1 MTIIEQYESEVRSY
15 CRRFP
20 AVFTKAK
27 GAVMTDENGHRYIDF
42 FDGAGALN
50 YGHNHPKINRALIDY
65 IESDGIMHGLD
76 LTTEAKKDFI
86 DAFENKILKPRGLDY
101 KLMFCG
107 ATGTNSV
114 EAALKLARKV
124 KKRQNILAFSG
135 AFHGMSLGSL
145 AATTEA
151 KARHGAGVPLGNVS
165 FMPFP
170 FGFNESFDTIAYI
183 ENVLNDD
190 HSGVDYPAAVIVETV
205 QAEGGICVAD
215 IEWLKRLR
223 DLCDRHDM
231 LLICDDIQVGCGRT
245 GNFFS
250 FERAGIVPDM
260 VTLSKSISGSG
271 LPMAMLLLKPEIDV
285 FLPAEHNGTFRGNQ
299 LGFVGAKA
307 AVDLV
312 SDTDLLNEVKRKEA
326 MVNDYIDSKIL
337 PMDERVSHR
346 GIGLIHGIDLS
357 AFGIDGLADSVS
369 KRCFEKGLIIELAG
383 RKDSVIK
390 LLPPLIIPDDEL
402 LQGLDIIA
410 ASLAE
415 KLAEIKNSSC

>member
-415 KLAEIKNSSC
+415 KLAEI

>member
-27 GAVMTDENGHRYIDF
+27 GAVMTDENGNRYIDF

-50 YGHNHPKINRALIDY
+50 YGHNHPKINNALIEY
-65 IESDGIMHGLD
+65 IQSDGIIHALD
-76 LTTEAKKDFI
+76 LTTHAKEDFI
-86 DAFENKILKPRGLDY
+86 EAFENKILKPRGLDY

-124 KKRQNILAFSG
+124 KKRNNILAFSG

-151 KARHGAGVPLGNVS
+151 KARKGAGVPLGNVS

-170 FGFNESFDTIAYI
+170 FGFNKSFDTIAYI
-183 ENVLNDD
+183 ENVLKDG
-190 HSGVDYPAAVIVETV
+190 HSGVDYPAAIIVETV

-215 IEWLKRLR
+215 IEWLQRLR
-223 DLCDRHDM
+223 DLCDRFDI

-271 LPMAMLLLKPEIDV
+271 LPMAMLLLKPELDIW
-285 FLPAEHNGTFRGNQ
+285 LPAEHNGTFRGNQ
-299 LGFVGAKA
+299 LGFIGAKA
-307 AVDLV
+307 AVEIVDE
-312 SDTDLLNEVKRKEA
+312 TNLLEDVKRKEA
-326 MVNDYIDSKIL
+326 LVNDYIEQNIL
-337 PMDERVSHR
+337 PLDKRISHR
-346 GIGLIHGIDLS
+346 GIGLIHGIDMS
-357 AFGIDGLADSVS
+357 EFNIDGLADRIA
-369 KRCFEKGLIIELAG
+369 KRCFDFGLIIELAG

-390 LLPPLIIPDDEL
+390 LLPPLVIPDDEL
-402 LQGLDIIA
+402 MKGLDIIA
-410 ASLAE
+410 ASMRE
-415 KLAEIKNSSC
+415 KLAEL

>member
-27 GAVMTDENGHRYIDF
+27 GAVMTDENGNRYIDF

-50 YGHNHPKINRALIDY
+50 YGHNHPKINNALIEY
-65 IESDGIMHGLD
+65 IQSDGIIHALD
-76 LTTEAKKDFI
+76 LTTHAKEDFI
-86 DAFENKILKPRGLDY
+86 EAFENKILKPRGLDY

-124 KKRQNILAFSG
+124 KKRNNILAFSG

-151 KARHGAGVPLGNVS
+151 KARKGAGVPLGNVS

-170 FGFNESFDTIAYI
+170 FGFNKSFDTIAYI
-183 ENVLNDD
+183 ENVLKDD
-190 HSGVDYPAAVIVETV
+190 HSGVDYPAAIIVETV

-215 IEWLKRLR
+215 IEWLQRLR
-223 DLCDRHDM
+223 DLCDRFDI

-271 LPMAMLLLKPEIDV
+271 LPMAMLLLKPELDIW
-285 FLPAEHNGTFRGNQ
+285 LPAEHNGTFRGNQ
-299 LGFVGAKA
+299 LGFIGAKA
-307 AVDLV
+307 AVEIVDE
-312 SDTDLLNEVKRKEA
+312 TNLLEDVKRKEA
-326 MVNDYIDSKIL
+326 LVNDYIEQNIL
-337 PMDERVSHR
+337 PLDKRISHR
-346 GIGLIHGIDLS
+346 GIGLIHGIDMS
-357 AFGIDGLADSVS
+357 EFNIDGLADGIA
-369 KRCFEKGLIIELAG
+369 KRCFDFGLIIELAG

-390 LLPPLIIPDDEL
+390 LLPPLVIPDDEL
-402 LQGLDIIA
+402 MKGLDIIA
-410 ASLAE
+410 ASMRE
-415 KLAEIKNSSC
+415 KLAEL

>member
-27 GAVMTDENGHRYIDF
+27 GAVMTDENGNRYIDF

-50 YGHNHPKINRALIDY
+50 YGHNHPKINNALIEY
-65 IESDGIMHGLD
+65 IQSDGIIHALD
-76 LTTEAKKDFI
+76 LTTHAKEDFI
-86 DAFENKILKPRGLDY
+86 EAFENKILKPRGLDY

-124 KKRQNILAFSG
+124 KKRNNILAFSG

-151 KARHGAGVPLGNVS
+151 KARKGAGVPLGNVS

-170 FGFNESFDTIAYI
+170 FGFNKSFDTIAYI
-183 ENVLNDD
+183 ENVLKDD
-190 HSGVDYPAAVIVETV
+190 HSGVDYPAAIIVETV

-215 IEWLKRLR
+215 IEWLQRLR
-223 DLCDRHDM
+223 DLCDRFDI

-271 LPMAMLLLKPEIDV
+271 LPMAMLLLKPELDIW
-285 FLPAEHNGTFRGNQ
+285 LPAEHNGTFRGNQ
-299 LGFVGAKA
+299 LGFIGAKA
-307 AVDLV
+307 AVEIVDE
-312 SDTDLLNEVKRKEA
+312 TNLLEDVKRKEA
-326 MVNDYIDSKIL
+326 LVNDYIEQNIL
-337 PMDERVSHR
+337 PLDKRISHR
-346 GIGLIHGIDLS
+346 GIGLIHGIDMS
-357 AFGIDGLADSVS
+357 EFNIDGLADRIA
-369 KRCFEKGLIIELAG
+369 KRCFDFGLIIELAG

-390 LLPPLIIPDDEL
+390 LLPPLVIPDDEL
-402 LQGLDIIA
+402 MKGLDIIA
-410 ASLAE
+410 ASMRE
-415 KLAEIKNSSC
+415 KLAEL

>member
-27 GAVMTDENGHRYIDF
+27 GAIMTDESGNCYIDF

-50 YGHNHPKINRALIDY
+50 YGHNHPKINNALIEY
-65 IESDGIMHGLD
+65 LQSDGIIHALD
-76 LTTEAKKDFI
+76 LTTDAKKDFI

-124 KKRQNILAFSG
+124 KHRNNILAFSG

-151 KARHGAGVPLGNVS
+151 KARKGAGVPLGNVS

-183 ENVLNDD
+183 ENVLSDD
-190 HSGVDYPAAVIVETV
+190 HSGVDYPAAIIVETV

-223 DLCDRHDM
+223 DLCDRYDI

-245 GNFFS
+245 GTFFS

-271 LPMAMLLLKPEIDV
+271 LPMAMLLLKPELDIW
-285 FLPAEHNGTFRGNQ
+285 LPAEHNGTFRGNQ
-299 LGFVGAKA
+299 LGFIGAKA
-307 AVDLV
+307 AVELV
-312 SDTDLLNEVKRKEA
+312 DETNLLGDVKRKESL
-326 MVNDYIDSKIL
+326 VNDYIHQHIL
-337 PMDERVSHR
+337 PLDKRITHR
-346 GIGLIHGIDLS
+346 GIGLIHGIDMS
-357 AFGIDGLADSVS
+357 EFKIDGLADRVA
-369 KRCFEKGLIIELAG
+369 KRCFDFGLVIELAG
-383 RKDSVIK
+383 RKDNVIK

-402 LQGLDIIA
+402 IKGLDIITK
-410 ASLAE
+410 SLQE
-415 KLAEIKNSSC
+415 KLAELS

>member
-223 DLCDRHDM
+223 DLCDRHDI

-415 KLAEIKNSSC
+415 KLAEI

>member
-27 GAVMTDENGHRYIDF
+27 GAVMTDENGNRYIDF

-50 YGHNHPKINRALIDY
+50 YGHNHPKINNALIEY
-65 IESDGIMHGLD
+65 IQSDGIMHALD
-76 LTTEAKKDFI
+76 LTTHAKEDFI
-86 DAFENKILKPRGLDY
+86 EAFENKILKPRGLDY

-124 KKRQNILAFSG
+124 KKRNNILAFSG

-151 KARHGAGVPLGNVS
+151 KARHGAGVPLGNVT

-170 FGFNESFDTIAYI
+170 FGFNKSFDTIAYI
-183 ENVLNDD
+183 ENVLTDD
-190 HSGVDYPAAVIVETV
+190 HSGVDYPAAIIVETV

-223 DLCDRHDM
+223 DLCDRYDI

-245 GNFFS
+245 GTFFS

-271 LPMAMLLLKPEIDV
+271 LPMAMLLLKPEIDIW
-285 FLPAEHNGTFRGNQ
+285 LPAEHNGTFRGNQ
-299 LGFVGAKA
+299 LGFIGAKA
-307 AVDLV
+307 AVDIV
-312 SDTDLLNEVKRKEA
+312 SETDLLAEVKRKEGV
-326 MVNDYIDSKIL
+326 VNDYIEQNIL
-337 PMDERVSHR
+337 PMDERISHR
-346 GIGLIHGIDLS
+346 GIGLIHGIDMS
-357 AFGIDGLADSVS
+357 KFDTDGLADRVS
-369 KRCFEKGLIIELAG
+369 KRCFDYGLIIELAG

-402 LQGLDIIA
+402 KQGLDIIA
-410 ASLAE
+410 KSMREILE
-415 KLAEIKNSSC
+415 K

>member
-326 MVNDYIDSKIL
+326 LVNDYIDSKIL

-415 KLAEIKNSSC
+415 KLAEI

>member
-1 MTIIEQYESEVRSY
+1 M
-15 CRRFP
+15 
-20 AVFTKAK
+20 
-27 GAVMTDENGHRYIDF
+27 
-42 FDGAGALN
+42 
-50 YGHNHPKINRALIDY
+50 
-65 IESDGIMHGLD
+65 
-76 LTTEAKKDFI
+76 
-86 DAFENKILKPRGLDY
+86 
-101 KLMFCG
+101 
-107 ATGTNSV
+107 
-114 EAALKLARKV
+114 
-124 KKRQNILAFSG
+124 
-135 AFHGMSLGSL
+135 
-145 AATTEA
+145 
-151 KARHGAGVPLGNVS
+151 
-165 FMPFP
+165 
-170 FGFNESFDTIAYI
+170 
-183 ENVLNDD
+183 
-190 HSGVDYPAAVIVETV
+190 
-205 QAEGGICVAD
+205 AD

-326 MVNDYIDSKIL
+326 LVNDYIDSKIL

-415 KLAEIKNSSC
+415 KLAEI

>member
-312 SDTDLLNEVKRKEA
+312 SDTDLLNEVRRKEA
-326 MVNDYIDSKIL
+326 MVNDYIDNKIL

-357 AFGIDGLADSVS
+357 AFGIDGLADSVA

-415 KLAEIKNSSC
+415 KLAEI

>member
-1 MTIIEQYESEVRSY
+1 
-15 CRRFP
+15 
-20 AVFTKAK
+20 
-27 GAVMTDENGHRYIDF
+27 
-42 FDGAGALN
+42 
-50 YGHNHPKINRALIDY
+50 
-65 IESDGIMHGLD
+65 
-76 LTTEAKKDFI
+76 
-86 DAFENKILKPRGLDY
+86 
-101 KLMFCG
+101 
-107 ATGTNSV
+107 
-114 EAALKLARKV
+114 
-124 KKRQNILAFSG
+124 
-135 AFHGMSLGSL
+135 MSLGSL

-312 SDTDLLNEVKRKEA
+312 SDTDLLNEVRRKEA
-326 MVNDYIDSKIL
+326 MVNDYIDNKIL

-357 AFGIDGLADSVS
+357 AFGIDGLADSVA

-415 KLAEIKNSSC
+415 KLAEI

>member
-326 MVNDYIDSKIL
+326 LVNDYIDSKIL

-415 KLAEIKNSSC
+415 KLAEIKNASC

>member
-223 DLCDRHDM
+223 DLCDRHDI

-326 MVNDYIDSKIL
+326 LVNDYIDSKIL

-415 KLAEIKNSSC
+415 KLAEI